1 MKEIMILWHNV
12 FGPAGSEY
20 AKWVRRHSIC
30 PLIGSILGL
39 ITGLALVVWL
49 ILSLVGCGAV
59 TDEDASAVPE
69 ATTEITVT
77 QAPVLESREPLASR
91 PVPTETKKPDGRVTL
106 DNGITIVIPK
116 ATQAPVLESREPL
129 ASKPAQAED
138 RDGTVTL
145 DNGLTIVVPQATE
158 KPAGTTDKPAATS
171 RPAAKVPYSE
181 TEIETEYG
189 RLVKAGDWY
198 LFDFGTEIASGF
210 GMDGLS
216 IHHEA
221 YYGVKAE
228 TDGTVVTYEIYDHT
242 EEDHPVKAVAVKRIE
257 TDKNARLDI
266 PETGETADFD
276 LDREP
281 DGMYVLIVKYE
292 SGEYCWVAFY
302 KEDATVHAV
311 QAWKLQYD
319 TENTR
324 NRAIEMAERAE
335 RTAVL
340 VEEYGFTPEGI
351 MDGEAFVFPR
361 ASLDES
367 DKWRELAH
375 DIVPDDTLPD
385 SVKALMVYDWMSENM
400 KYDYY
405 KSDVLGAGD
414 AAIAR
419 DRYYNDFS
427 GTWSIYNTRTGVCR
441 DFAGIAN
448 VMLRELGIPS
458 VFIATKGHQCN
469 LVWIDG
475 QWESFDVT
483 ANTEAHA
490 VWGEDIN
497 DVRENEIGTD
507 RYDNFMPFR
516 DKHLD
521 KVKLI
526 DVYTHHSAHCC

>member
-1 MKEIMILWHNV
+1 MKETMRLWHNV
-12 FGPAGSEY
+12 FSPAGSEY

-30 PLIGSILGL
+30 PLIGNILGL
-39 ITGLALVVWL
+39 ITGLALIMWV
-49 ILSLVGCGAV
+49 ILSLVGCGAA
-59 TDEDASAVPE
+59 TEEDASAVPE
-69 ATTEITVT
+69 TSTETTVT
-77 QAPVLESREPLASR
+77 QAPVLENRELLASR

-116 ATQAPVLESREPL
+116 ATQEPVLESREPL

-138 RDGTVTL
+138 QDGTVTL

-158 KPAGTTDKPAATS
+158 KPAETAKPAATS
-171 RPAAKVPYSE
+171 RPAAKAAYSE

-189 RLVKAGDWY
+189 RLVRAGDWY
-198 LFDFGTEIASGF
+198 LFDFGTENASGF
-210 GMDGLS
+210 GMDELL

-221 YYGVKAE
+221 YYGVKASTE
-228 TDGTVVTYEIYDHT
+228 GTVVSYELYDHT
-242 EEDHPVKAVAVKRIE
+242 GEDHPVKAVAVKRIE

-266 PETGETADFD
+266 PELGEQAGFD
-276 LDREP
+276 LGKEP

-340 VEEYGFTPEGI
+340 VEEYGFTPESI

-375 DIVPDDTLPD
+375 EIVPDDTLPD

-405 KSDVLGAGD
+405 KARTIDT
-414 AAIAR
+414 AR
-419 DRYYNDFS
+419 DRYTNDFS
-427 GTWSIYNTRTGVCR
+427 GTWSIYNTHTGVCR
-441 DFAGIAN
+441 DFAGITN

-458 VFIATKGHQCN
+458 VYAETGKHNYNI
-469 LVWIDG
+469 VWIDG
-475 QWESFDVT
+475 QWQTFDVT
-483 ANTEAHA
+483 SNTKSHS
-490 VWGEDIN
+490 VWDEDIT
-497 DVRENEIGTD
+497 DVREHSIGTG
-507 RYDNFMPFR
+507 RYDDFMSFR
-516 DKHLD
+516 DSQLKD
-521 KVKLI
+521 IKYI
-526 DVYTHHSAHCC
+526 DIYTMSSKYCC